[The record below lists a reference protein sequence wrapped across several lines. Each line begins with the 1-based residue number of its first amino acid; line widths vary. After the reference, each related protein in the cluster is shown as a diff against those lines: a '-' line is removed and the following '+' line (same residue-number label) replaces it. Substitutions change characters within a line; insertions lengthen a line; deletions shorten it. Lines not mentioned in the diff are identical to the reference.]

1 MPESSEREGSD
12 PALRRKGTC
21 DPFRREKRISGIPF
35 ETNEEGYLQTPE
47 QLKSGTYRI
56 EEVESPNLFVQPGY
70 ENALMDGETS
80 IPLNE
85 VTNAAGTYEEAPRD
99 SIIIKVD
106 SETAHE
112 VEEDTGKYIIVVE
125 VYNDE
130 AVGSLTI
137 EKTGE
142 VLVDAEAAGE
152 PILAKAQNVL
162 AGIVNSVSNL
172 VTGEDAMEV
181 AEGYSFTYEEQGIA
195 GAEFS
200 IYARDVIY
208 SPDGQT
214 DEEGN
219 PVIRY
224 EKDALVGTIVT
235 GKDGKGTL
243 NNLPVRPDAEGV

>member
-99 SIIIKVD
+99 SITIKVD

-125 VYNDE
+125 GYNDE

-137 EKTGE
+137 EKTG
-142 VLVDAEAAGE
+142 
-152 PILAKAQNVL
+152 
-162 AGIVNSVSNL
+162 
-172 VTGEDAMEV
+172 
-181 AEGYSFTYEEQGIA
+181 
-195 GAEFS
+195 
-200 IYARDVIY
+200 
-208 SPDGQT
+208 
-214 DEEGN
+214 
-219 PVIRY
+219 
-224 EKDALVGTIVT
+224 
-235 GKDGKGTL
+235 
-243 NNLPVRPDAEGV
+243 